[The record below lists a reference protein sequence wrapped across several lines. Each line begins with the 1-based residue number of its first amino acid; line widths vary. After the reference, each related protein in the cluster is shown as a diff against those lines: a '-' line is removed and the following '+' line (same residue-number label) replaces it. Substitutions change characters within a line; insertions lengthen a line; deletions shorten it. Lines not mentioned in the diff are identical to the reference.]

1 MGKMGSSDA
10 IVLSTFQIGVNN
22 THVLF
27 FFFLLLPVFFFYKVG
42 VSSIPFEV
50 L

>member
-1 MGKMGSSDA
+1 MGASDA
-10 IVLSTFQIGVNN
+10 LDFSTFQNGVNN

-27 FFFLLLPVFFFYKVG
+27 FFSSFSPFFYKVG

>member
-1 MGKMGSSDA
+1 MGSSDA

-27 FFFLLLPVFFFYKVG
+27 FFFPPSPRFFFLQG
-42 VSSIPFEV
+42 WS
-50 L
+50 